1 MTEVIIDVLVSAV
14 LFASAFISIRSI
26 NGDKETTATVEKIKY
41 TNETIISL
49 AGLIESDYICCLLMI
64 YPQMQKS

>member
-1 MTEVIIDVLVSAV
+1 MQIKVKKHIY
-14 LFASAFISIRSI
+14 
-26 NGDKETTATVEKIKY
+26 KHTADIFLEKIKY